1 MERTQLFDLMG
12 ELKLYGMK
20 AAFDEVMATAVKR
33 QHEPQ
38 RVVGDLL
45 SAEISEK
52 QARSIRYQL
61 TIAKLPLAK
70 DLDDFLFDGT
80 PINQALVNDLAG
92 GGFVAQQRNAVLVG
106 GTGTGKTHLAIA
118 IARSCIRSGARGRFY
133 NVVDLVNRLEAESR
147 NGRQGRLADHL
158 TRMDFIVLDELGYLP
173 FAQSGGQLLFH
184 LVSRLYER
192 TSIIV
197 TTNLAFGEWPSVFGD
212 AKMTTALLDRLTHHC
227 DIVETGNDSW
237 RFKSRADDHAPTRAR
252 AVSATPTSSDGANAT
267 SRNRRSK
274 GSKLD
279 AEGQIWKP
287 IDTALR
293 QSEISVFD

>member
-1 MERTQLFDLMG
+1 MERSQLFDLMG

-20 AAFDEVMATAVKR
+20 AAFDEIMATAVKR

-38 RVVGDLL
+38 RIVGDLL

-70 DLDDFLFDGT
+70 DLTDFLFEGT
-80 PINQALVNDLAG
+80 PINETLVHDLAG
-92 GGFVAQQRNAVLVG
+92 GGFIAQQRNAVLIG

-133 NVVDLVNRLEAESR
+133 NVVDLVNRLEAETR

-237 RFKSRADDHAPTRAR
+237 RFKSRAEDQTSTRAR
-252 AVSATPTSSDGANAT
+252 PVSATPASSDGATAT
-267 SRNRRSK
+267 TRTRRSK
-274 GSKLD
+274 GSKLEAD
-279 AEGQIWKP
+279 QGSNLGA
-287 IDTALR
+287 D
-293 QSEISVFD
+293 

>member
-1 MERTQLFDLMG
+1 
-12 ELKLYGMK
+12 
-20 AAFDEVMATAVKR
+20 MATAVKR

-38 RVVGDLL
+38 RIVADLL
-45 SAEISEK
+45 AAEVSEK
-52 QARSIRYQL
+52 RARSIRYQL

-70 DLDDFLFDGT
+70 DLDDFQFAGT
-80 PINQALVNDLAG
+80 PINETLVRDLVG
-92 GGFVAQQRNAVLVG
+92 GAFLAQQRNAVLIG

-118 IARSCIRSGARGRFY
+118 IARSCIRSGSRGRFY
-133 NVVDLVNRLEAESR
+133 NVVDLVNRLESETRS
-147 NGRQGRLADHL
+147 GRQRRLADHL
-158 TRMDFIVLDELGYLP
+158 TRMDFIVFDELGYLP

-237 RFKSRADDHAPTRAR
+237 RFKSRTDDQPPARAR
-252 AVSATPTSSDGANAT
+252 AVSATPTSSDDASAT
-267 SRNRRSK
+267 AKSRRSK
-274 GSKLD
+274 GSFLD
-279 AEGQIWKP
+279 ADRGSRSNA
-287 IDTALR
+287 D
-293 QSEISVFD
+293 